1 LEIRARRVAYQEY
14 TADILRE
21 GQNAGVIRADMA
33 PEHLAPLILGTMN
46 WTFFW
51 FTPDGPLSATETAQ
65 MVRDV
70 IMNGLVA
77 GGGPLKT
84 VPKRKR

>member
-1 LEIRARRVAYQEY
+1 
-14 TADILRE
+14 
-21 GQNAGVIRADMA
+21 
-33 PEHLAPLILGTMN
+33 
-46 WTFFW
+46 
-51 FTPDGPLSATETAQ
+51 